1 MPQPVPVLLM
11 VRALGLGGTERQLTE
26 TAKFLD
32 RGRFAP
38 YVGCLV
44 ADGMRKVEIDAAGVP
59 VLTLPVSSFLNPSAL
74 RGAWQLASFIRRRGI
89 RVVHTFDVPMNLF
102 GVPPARLAGTPVVLS
117 SQRAHRS
124 LTPPA
129 GRRLLR
135 VMDRIVDGVVV
146 NCEAMKEHLRID
158 EGVSAGR
165 IHVCYN
171 GVDTDI
177 YRPAPEPR
185 PAVLNGGTVIG
196 VVCALRP
203 EKGLNTLLEAFAVVR
218 RRFPDV
224 KLAIVGGGSEEEP
237 LKQLAGSLGIAQS
250 CHFEPG
256 TREVARW
263 LRCMDIFVLPSLSEA
278 LSNSLMEAMAC
289 GCCPVAS
296 RVGGNPELVVPGT
309 GLLFAAGGADDLAAQ
324 LKRLILNPELRR
336 EYADASAKR
345 VARDFTHGA
354 AARRMGDIYEENLR
368 RKSPAYR
375 AALNAR

>member
-1 MPQPVPVLLM
+1 M
-11 VRALGLGGTERQLTE
+11 
-26 TAKFLD
+26 
-32 RGRFAP
+32 
-38 YVGCLV
+38 
-44 ADGMRKVEIDAAGVP
+44 
-59 VLTLPVSSFLNPSAL
+59 
-74 RGAWQLASFIRRRGI
+74 
-89 RVVHTFDVPMNLF
+89 
-102 GVPPARLAGTPVVLS
+102 
-117 SQRAHRS
+117 
-124 LTPPA
+124 
-129 GRRLLR
+129 
-135 VMDRIVDGVVV
+135 
-146 NCEAMKEHLRID
+146 
-158 EGVSAGR
+158 
-165 IHVCYN
+165 
-171 GVDTDI
+171 
-177 YRPAPEPR
+177 
-185 PAVLNGGTVIG
+185 LNGGTVIG

-324 LKRLILNPELRR
+324 LERLILNPELRR